1 MSQLFGEF
9 IETFP
14 PENDSLEI
22 TFTPSSRPIKQ
33 RWRNNRLSAYFVAD
47 YFITFLPF
55 EEETPGQE
63 KRIRDSK
70 GAVSYVA
77 NELLENAMKF
87 NNRDVNE
94 KIKFGIQFLDDPYA
108 TAAIYTTNAVDLAV
122 IDAFQHHIQ
131 QLLASDPSELY
142 LQQVEK
148 SLAMP
153 SEGSSGLGLI
163 TMLNDYS
170 AKLGWKF
177 DPPNAHKSAMTVT
190 TMAQIVV

>member
-1 MSQLFGEF
+1 MSQLYGEF
-9 IETFP
+9 IEKFP

-55 EEETPGQE
+55 EEEIPGQE

-87 NNRDVNE
+87 NNNE
-94 KIKFGIQFLDDPYA
+94 FNQKIKFGIQFLDKPA
-108 TAAIYTTNAVDLAV
+108 VTAAIYTTNTVDPKIVGSFKAYV
-122 IDAFQHHIQ
+122 QH
-131 QLLASDPSELY
+131 LLDSDPSELY

-148 SLAMP
+148 SLTDP
-153 SEGSSGLGLI
+153 GEGSSGLGLI

-177 DPPNAHKSAMTVT
+177 DHPIAQSDIITVT
-190 TMAQIVV
+190 TMAQIAV

>member
-1 MSQLFGEF
+1 MSQLYGEF
-9 IETFP
+9 VEKFP

-47 YFITFLPF
+47 YFITFLPL
-55 EEETPGQE
+55 EEEIPGQE

-87 NNRDVNE
+87 NNNEVNQ
-94 KIKFGIQFLDDPYA
+94 KIKFGIQFLDQPVV
-108 TAAIYTTNAVDLAV
+108 TAAIYTTNTVDPKI
-122 IDAFQHHIQ
+122 IDSFKAYVQH
-131 QLLASDPSELY
+131 LLNSDPSELY

-148 SLAMP
+148 SLTN
-153 SEGSSGLGLI
+153 SGEGSSGLGLI

-177 DPPNAHKSAMTVT
+177 ERPVAHGDIITVT
-190 TMAQIVV
+190 TMAQITV

>member
-22 TFTPSSRPIKQ
+22 TFTPSSRPITQ

-47 YFITFLPF
+47 YFITFLPL

-70 GAVSYVA
+70 GAVSFVA

-87 NNRDVNE
+87 NSGDSNQ
-94 KIKFGIQFLDDPYA
+94 KIKFGIQFIEQPCV
-108 TAAIYTTNAVDLAV
+108 TAAIYTTNIINPSSVSS
-122 IDAFQHHIQ
+122 FQAYIQ
-131 QLLASDPSELY
+131 HLLISDPDELY
-142 LQQVEK
+142 LQQVER
-148 SLAMP
+148 SLDSPDEEA
-153 SEGSSGLGLI
+153 SGLGFI

-177 DPPNAHKSAMTVT
+177 EQSAISHNVITVT
-190 TMAQIVV
+190 TMAQVAV